1 MYNATIDRS
10 HGGKGA
16 LHLTEKARIVLGFIL
31 NYRKENSISPS
42 VREIAIGVGFR
53 SPASVQHYI
62 TILLSEGYIAREEG
76 KVRSLVPLMPSAE
89 QVLSSVAQG

>member
-1 MYNATIDRS
+1 MA
-10 HGGKGA
+10 GKERCI
-16 LHLTEKARIVLGFIL
+16 LTEKASIVLNFIL
-31 NYRKENSISPS
+31 NYRNKNGISPS